1 MSYTLEFC
9 LQARADDATF
19 TARTVEEVDAALDR
33 VIAAAVGNGYYHNP
47 TALVLERPTFGPLQ
61 FPDHGLKFDVDPDQ
75 RVAALVWVGPGF
87 DQPWMTLSNT
97 PLPKVDLYRDLGI
110 GLRFPANATITL
122 DQLRA
127 AAHEFHESGG
137 HRPTCVEWQ
146 EAEGF

>member
-1 MSYTLEFC
+1 MSYTLEFG
-9 LQARADDATF
+9 LQAKTDRGSF

-33 VIAAAVGNGYYHNP
+33 VIAAAVDYGYRHNP
-47 TALVLERPTFGPLQ
+47 TAFVVERPVFGPAEI
-61 FPDHGLKFDVDPDQ
+61 PDHGLKFDVDPDQ

-110 GLRFPANATITL
+110 GLRFPANAAITL

-127 AAHEFHESGG
+127 AVHEFHESGG
-137 HRPTCVEWQ
+137 HRPTCVQWQ
-146 EAEGF
+146 EADGF